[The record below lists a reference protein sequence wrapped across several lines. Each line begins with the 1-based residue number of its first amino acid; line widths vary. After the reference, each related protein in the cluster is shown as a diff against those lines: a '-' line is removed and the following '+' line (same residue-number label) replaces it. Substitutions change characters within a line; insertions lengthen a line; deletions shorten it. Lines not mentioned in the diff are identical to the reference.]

1 MWTLARMPGNRFV
14 IPRSTRTGPSTMGGD
29 SMPETTGGGPRAARL
44 SVLRQLSRR
53 LDARRRLDLS
63 GDDLLPQDC
72 DLRQHLLLQLAGEA
86 RTELAQGDPVVLQVE
101 DDVRSALELPG
112 LRGLDHVEDPD

>member
-1 MWTLARMPGNRFV
+1 MFISVDLPAPFSPRSAWTSPSRRSKSMWSLARMPGNRFV
-14 IPRSTRTGPSTMGGD
+14 IPRSSRTGPSSMGGD
-29 SMPETTGGGPRAARL
+29 SMPETTRGGPRAARL

-86 RTELAQGDPVVLQVE
+86 RTELAQGDPVV
-101 DDVRSALELPG
+101 
-112 LRGLDHVEDPD
+112 